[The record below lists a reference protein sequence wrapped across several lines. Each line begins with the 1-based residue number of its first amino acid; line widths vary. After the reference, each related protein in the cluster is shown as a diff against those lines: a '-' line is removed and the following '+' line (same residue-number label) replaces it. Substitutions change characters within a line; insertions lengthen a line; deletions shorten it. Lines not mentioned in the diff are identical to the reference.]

1 MPKWT
6 DNIQRVKLSLLGSLR
21 RPHEYHSLPVY
32 GKLDRVNWTEST
44 ARLQTINPP

>member
-6 DNIQRVKLSLLGSLR
+6 DNIQRVKLSLLSSLR

-32 GKLDRVNWTEST
+32 GDGMVMVGKKTGPS
-44 ARLQTINPP
+44 